1 MYPNVTIQFFA
12 QKQKIQNTKQIIDTR
27 IYLRRAASAA
37 LHEYGRLHVN
47 TVYSVYSRY
56 INMYKFN
63 IIILYMY
70 TTRLSTY
77 YT

>member
-1 MYPNVTIQFFA
+1 MYRYNFSLKSKKFKT
-12 QKQKIQNTKQIIDTR
+12 QNKLSTHV
-27 IYLRRAASAA
+27 YFRRAASAA

-47 TVYSVYSRY
+47 TVYSVYSRFMY
-56 INMYKFN
+56 MYMYKFD
-63 IIILYMY
+63 IIIYMY